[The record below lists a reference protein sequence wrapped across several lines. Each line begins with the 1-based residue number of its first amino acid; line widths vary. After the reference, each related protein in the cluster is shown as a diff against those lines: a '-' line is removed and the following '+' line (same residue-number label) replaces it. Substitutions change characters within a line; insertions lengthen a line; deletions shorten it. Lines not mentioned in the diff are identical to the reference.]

1 MTKSRLITA
10 AVIILL
16 ALLVILQ
23 NTQPVTTRILIFSF
37 TLSNAVLLTLT
48 FLIGLAAGLILSMR
62 KASHKKQ

>member
-10 AVIILL
+10 AVIVLL

-23 NTQPVTTRILIFSF
+23 NTQPVTTRILVFSF

-48 FLIGLAAGLILSMR
+48 FLIGLATGLILSMR
-62 KASHKKQ
+62 KAAKK

>member
-10 AVIILL
+10 AVIVLL
-16 ALLVILQ
+16 ALLLILQ

-48 FLIGLAAGLILSMR
+48 FLIGLATGLVLSMR
-62 KASHKKQ
+62 KSSKK

>member
-10 AVIILL
+10 AVIALL

-23 NTQPVTTRILIFSF
+23 NTQPVTTRILVFSF

-48 FLIGLAAGLILSMR
+48 FLIGLATGLVLSMR
-62 KASHKKQ
+62 KAAYKK

>member
-10 AVIILL
+10 SVIVLL

-62 KASHKKQ
+62 KAAKKK

>member
-16 ALLVILQ
+16 VLWVILQ
-23 NTQPVTTRILIFSF
+23 NTQEVTTRILFFSF

-48 FLIGLAAGLILSMR
+48 FLVGLVTGLILSMR
-62 KASHKKQ
+62 KKHKK